1 VQLPAYLANVFLDR
15 LPAYALPRYEP
26 PSRYPSTYR
35 DIAMVVTL
43 DVPADRVEA
52 TAAEAAGP
60 LCTSARVFDEYRGP
74 QVGQDRKSLALRVTL
89 QRKDATITDE
99 EADTVI
105 AGVLDAL
112 RGKLDAVIRE

>member
-1 VQLPAYLANVFLDR
+1 
-15 LPAYALPRYEP
+15 
-26 PSRYPSTYR
+26 
-35 DIAMVVTL
+35 MVVTL

-105 AGVLDAL
+105 VGVLDAL